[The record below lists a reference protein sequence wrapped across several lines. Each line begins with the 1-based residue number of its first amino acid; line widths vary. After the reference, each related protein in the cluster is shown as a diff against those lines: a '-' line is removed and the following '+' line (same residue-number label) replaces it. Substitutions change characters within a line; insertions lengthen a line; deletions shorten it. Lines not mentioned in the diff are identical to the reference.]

1 MEERGPR
8 HALARRGGLRLVYR
22 STRVSVVS
30 MKILLVN
37 DRLYPDFIGGVEKR
51 NYDLAMAL
59 AARGH
64 EVTLAGFGEGP
75 GALPPNMRVMSFGP
89 LGRLYSRSGKR
100 SRTQAFRFAWR
111 VFNVDVS
118 SFDVIEAS
126 SIPYIHVPA
135 LAVRC
140 RLAGKPLLVT
150 WYEFWG
156 PYWRK
161 YMSRWTAPA
170 YRLGE
175 WLTAQLGTAVIAT
188 SRLTAERLGKRRL
201 DHDTVDV
208 VACGIDLG
216 EIGELAAV
224 EGGSENTIVYAGRLI
239 REKRVDLLL
248 AAFQT
253 LPSSLAARLVIYGE
267 GPERESLETMASQRG
282 LGAVVEFRGHVEESK
297 ELWKGIRAARI
308 AVQPS
313 SREGFGIFPLEA
325 MALGVP
331 VVYCDSEDNAVPEL
345 VRDGVEGLGSAADP
359 DSLARTI
366 RRLLEDDE
374 LRARLGPNG
383 MRRAAEFDR
392 DRIADELETRL
403 RGMVCAMRSARGDDE
418 QGVAPPRKAQHP
430 AEPAETTEER
440 G

>member
-1 MEERGPR
+1 
-8 HALARRGGLRLVYR
+8 
-22 STRVSVVS
+22 

-51 NYDLAMAL
+51 NYDLALAL
-59 AARGH
+59 GARGH

-75 GALPPNMRVMSFGP
+75 SVLPANVCVLSFGP

-100 SRTQAFRFAWR
+100 SRAQAFRFAWR
-111 VFNVDVS
+111 VFEVDVS
-118 SFDVIEAS
+118 PFDVVEAS

-135 LAVRC
+135 LALRC
-140 RLAGKPLLVT
+140 MLAAKPLLVT

-188 SRLTAERLGKRRL
+188 SRLTAERLEKRRL
-201 DHDTVDV
+201 HRDGVDV
-208 VACGIDLG
+208 VACGIDLAQ
-216 EIGELAAV
+216 ISELADA
-224 EGGSENTIVYAGRLI
+224 ESAGGKTIVYAGRLI
-239 REKRVDLLL
+239 REKRVDVLL
-248 AAFQT
+248 AALHA
-253 LPSSLAARLVIYGE
+253 LPASLSARVAIYGE
-267 GPERESLETMASQRG
+267 GPERESLERMASALG
-282 LGAVVEFRGHVEESK
+282 LGANVEFRGHVEESK
-297 ELWKGIRAARI
+297 QLWKAIRAARI

-345 VRDGVEGLGSAADP
+345 VRDGIEGLASAADP
-359 DSLARTI
+359 ESLARTI
-366 RRLLEDDE
+366 TRLLEDDE
-374 LRARLGPNG
+374 LRARLGRNG

-392 DRIADELETRL
+392 GRMADVFETRL
-403 RGMVCAMRSARGDDE
+403 RRMASATRSSRGDDE
-418 QGVAPPRKAQHP
+418 QGVAHPRKAEHP
-430 AEPAETTEER
+430 TEPAERTEGR